1 MTSLQGSASAPLTDA
16 PGPAPMPLLG
26 AAGTVIRYATDPIGF
41 AGRIFREYGDVAML
55 VRAPIRVMSPNG
67 HGVVLVNGAKHNRE
81 ILTQHDR
88 YHMYALPG
96 RFYPEG
102 EASPREVPVRRTMTG
117 LFHVNDDE
125 HRRHRRLLMPA
136 FQKTRIDGY
145 RDDMAALST
154 ELVDRWRDGEVRD
167 VHADMT
173 ELTLRIAT
181 KTLFGEDAGEDGLRL
196 AQRMQAWL
204 VTMFG
209 IGMMIARDWPLLPYR
224 RWLDLTAALDR
235 ETVAILRRKR
245 DKGATGTDML
255 SALIAARDDD
265 GTGLT
270 EDELVGHTGV
280 VFAAGH
286 ETSTNALAW
295 TLLLLSQHPDV
306 ARDLADE
313 LTGALHGEA
322 PTVDDL
328 AKLPL
333 LDGVVKESMRVLPPV
348 PLHPRLVAKDSEL
361 GGYKLPKN
369 TEIFL
374 SIYHMHMDP
383 DVFADP
389 RAFLAAALGAHQ
401 AEHVRVQP
409 VQRRSAHV
417 HRRRVRHDG
426 DQDRARHD
434 PAALLGRDARG
445 LARQPA
451 GGDHDGAGGGPADAR
466 RPRAGR
472 CAACGASA
480 RTDSG
485 SRASA
490 ELTAAAAGAERG
502 PSFFAA
508 ELW

>member
-389 RAFLAAALGAHQ
+389 RAFSPRRWERIKPSTFEYNPFSAGPRMCIGAAFATMEIKIALATILQRFSVETPEGS
-401 AEHVRVQP
+401 RVSP
-409 VQRRSAHV
+409 
-417 HRRRVRHDG
+417 RV
-426 DQDRARHD
+426 AITM
-434 PAALLGRDARG
+434 A
-445 LARQPA
+445 PA
-451 GGDHDGAGGGPADAR
+451 GGLRMRVVRGPGAAR
-466 RPRAGR
+466 RAVQVRGR
-472 CAACGASA
+472 I
-480 RTDSG
+480 RDLV
-485 SRASA
+485 R
-490 ELTAAAAGAERG
+490 L
-502 PSFFAA
+502 PS
-508 ELW
+508 